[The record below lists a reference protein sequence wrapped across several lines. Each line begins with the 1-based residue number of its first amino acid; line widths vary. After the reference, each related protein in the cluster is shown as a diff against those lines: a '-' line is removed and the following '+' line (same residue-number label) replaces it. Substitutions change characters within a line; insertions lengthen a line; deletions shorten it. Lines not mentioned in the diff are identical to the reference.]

1 MFVGS
6 VDNTNKVDIKE
17 KQEKL
22 LKKREELQKVRDQ

>member
-6 VDNTNKVDIKE
+6 VDNTKKVDIKE